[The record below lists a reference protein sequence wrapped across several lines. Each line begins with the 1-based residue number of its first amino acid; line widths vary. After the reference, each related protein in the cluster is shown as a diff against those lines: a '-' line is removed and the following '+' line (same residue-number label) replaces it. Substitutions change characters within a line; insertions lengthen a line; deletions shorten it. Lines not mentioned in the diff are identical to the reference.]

1 MELILLLIV
10 IILLIQSNNNAL
22 SLLASI
28 VILGVAAYAVI
39 WIGALAFVVALIG
52 N

>member
-22 SLLASI
+22 ALLGSI
-28 VILGVAAYAVI
+28 VILGVAAYAII
-39 WIGALAFVVALIG
+39 WVAALVFVVALIG